1 MKFNYKSLLIWLA
14 IIVVVFFLINI
25 SQLTGNKNVA
35 EINMTE
41 FRSKVIAGEIE
52 KVVIDGVEYKGT
64 MKDGKDFVVIG
75 PSGERT
81 MEFLA
86 ENKVPTTY
94 IKPDDD
100 SFLQALL
107 VSWLP
112 MLIFVG
118 IFIFFMRQM
127 QGGSGK
133 AFSFGKSKHRV
144 ISKDKNPIRFKDVA
158 GVDESKDELSEVVDF
173 LKKPAAYTKMGAK
186 IPHGVLLVGP
196 PGTGKTLLAKAVAGE
211 ADVPFFIISG
221 SDFVEMFVG
230 VGASRV
236 RDLFNHAK
244 EKAPCIIFVDEI
256 DAVGRQRGAGL
267 GGGHDEREQTLN
279 QLLVEMDGFGT
290 DAGVIVIAATNR
302 PDVLDPA
309 LLRPGRF
316 DRQVYV
322 PMPDIKGRELILEVH
337 AKNIRTDDKLN
348 FNEIARGTPG
358 FSGADLANLLNEA
371 ALIAASK
378 NLKHVSMDEIEEAR
392 DKILMGKERKTMA
405 LTPEEKKD
413 TAYHEAGHTVVG
425 FFSEF
430 SDPIHKVS
438 IVPRGRALGVTQHL
452 PERDKHSYH
461 KAELIDRIKILMGG
475 RVAEEIFMGRITTG
489 AGNDIEKATQLA
501 RNMVMVWGMSDD
513 LGPVHYG
520 ENEQQ
525 VFLGRELGKRTQ
537 VSEATSEK
545 IDDEV
550 QKLIDEAYTEA
561 KKILLDNRDA
571 VERLVEKLVEKET
584 LEREEIEAVIEGRE
598 YVEEDKPEEI
608 QDDISEPE
616 TPEKEEKTGA
626 EPSENKEEE
635 DEKIQ

>member
-1 MKFNYKSLLIWLA
+1 MKFNYKSLLIWLG

-25 SQLTGNKNVA
+25 SQLTGNKTIA
-35 EINMTE
+35 EINMTD
-41 FRSKVIAGEIE
+41 FRAKVESGEIQE
-52 KVVIDGVEYKGT
+52 VRIDGLEYKGT
-64 MKDGKDFVVIG
+64 MSDGKDFIVIG

-86 ENKVPTTY
+86 KNNVPTTF

-118 IFIFFMRQM
+118 IFIFFMKQM

-144 ISKDKNPIRFKDVA
+144 VPKDKNPIRFKDVA
-158 GVDESKDELSEVVDF
+158 GIDESKEDLSEVIDF
-173 LKKPAAYTKMGAK
+173 LKKPSQYTKMGAK
-186 IPHGVLLVGP
+186 IPRGILLVGP

-279 QLLVEMDGFGT
+279 QLLVEMDGFGS
-290 DAGVIVIAATNR
+290 DSGVIVLAATNR
-302 PDVLDPA
+302 GDVLDPA

-322 PMPDIKGRELILEVH
+322 PMPDIKGRELILKVH
-337 AKNIRTDDKLN
+337 ADNIRTKEDLN
-348 FNEIARGTPG
+348 YNDIARGTPG

-371 ALIAASK
+371 ALLAASK
-378 NLKHVSMDEIEEAR
+378 RLEGVSMVEVEEAR

-405 LTPEEKKD
+405 LTPEEKSD
-413 TAYHEAGHTVVG
+413 TAYHEAGHTIVG

-430 SDPIHKVS
+430 ADPIHKVS

-452 PERDKHSYH
+452 PERDKYSYH
-461 KAELIDRIKILMGG
+461 RAELIDRIKILMGG
-475 RVAEEIFMGRITTG
+475 RVAEEVFLKRTTTG
-489 AGNDIEKATQLA
+489 AENDIEKATQLA
-501 RNMVMVWGMSDD
+501 KNMVMVWGMSED
-513 LGPVHYG
+513 LGAVHYG
-520 ENEQQ
+520 ENKHQ
-525 VFLGRELGKRTQ
+525 VFLGRELGTRTQ

-545 IDDEV
+545 IDAEV
-550 QKLIDEAYTEA
+550 QKIIDDAYDEA
-561 KKILLDNRDA
+561 KKILLENREA
-571 VERLVEKLVEKET
+571 VERLVEKLIEKET
-584 LEREEIEAVIEGRE
+584 LEKKEIIATIEGRE
-598 YVEEDKPEEI
+598 YVEEKKAYSADDYEKPEENNGS
-608 QDDISEPE
+608 DETEESEPE
-616 TPEKEEKTGA
+616 KP
-626 EPSENKEEE
+626 E